1 MTDGYSWQNWDQ
13 KKSPDSREIRIIE
26 VGLYQRTV
34 LMVKYRPSK
43 NQLQRWIYL
52 HNKLICNMIKLKRWY
67 LVDSKWYDNREKLF
81 KSTYTARRNDK
92 VLVNWDFNSTKFVA
106 ITFPLSCIKYE
117 QILICPKILS
127 EKKTRTTTT
136 MASYIYQ
143 NNLKP

>member
-52 HNKLICNMIKLKRWY
+52 HNKLIRNMIKLKRSY

-81 KSTYTARRNDK
+81 KSTLLDEM
-92 VLVNWDFNSTKFVA
+92 TKFWS
-106 ITFPLSCIKYE
+106 TE
-117 QILICPKILS
+117 ILS
-127 EKKTRTTTT
+127 
-136 MASYIYQ
+136 Q
-143 NNLKP
+143 LNLLPSRFR